1 MRSAS
6 VYVDSI
12 RAAAVRKRRQNSS
25 LKIVARFCPWEGGLQ
40 AIYGMRIKIVVVV
53 LLLAVLGGAADETK
67 KAEDEQTIAR
77 NKALSRLNLRKLGL
91 AMQSYESAH
100 KHFFPPPAL
109 LNKEGKAL
117 LSWRVLILPY
127 LGEREL
133 YEQFKLSEPWDSD
146 HNKKLWNKMPNVYA
160 PPDVKT
166 QQPFSTFYQV
176 FVSPQSKKGVPLM
189 PSAFVQGQQARFPN
203 SFPDG
208 VENTI
213 LIVEAGKVVPWTKPE
228 DLPFEG
234 GTLPFENGK
243 PLPELGGLFA
253 DVFHAVYVN
262 GDVHTLTKKYDKFT
276 LSAAIVANDG
286 LVANFERIEARSA
299 SATLRLKNRELE
311 KMLDPERERLRLL
324 GEERD
329 ALQKRPEE
337 KHSPDAEAQLK
348 ELQEEKARLQKELD
362 EVKKEIEALND
373 ELFRKPKS
381 H

>member
-1 MRSAS
+1 M
-6 VYVDSI
+6 Y
-12 RAAAVRKRRQNSS
+12 K
-25 LKIVARFCPWEGGLQ
+25 
-40 AIYGMRIKIVVVV
+40 MRIKIVAV
-53 LLLAVLGGAADETK
+53 LLLVGVLGSAADETK

-77 NKALSRLNLRKLGL
+77 NKALSRLNLRKLGR
-91 AMQSYESAH
+91 AMHRYADANKS
-100 KHFFPPPAL
+100 FFPPSAHI
-109 LNKEGKAL
+109 NKDGKAT

-133 YEQFKLSEPWDSD
+133 YERFKLSEPWDSD
-146 HNKKLWNKMPNVYA
+146 HNKKLLSKMPSVYA
-160 PPDVKT
+160 PPGVKT
-166 QQPFSTFYQV
+166 QRPFSTFYQV
-176 FVSPQSKKGVPLM
+176 FVSPQPKAGADVM

-213 LIVEAGKVVPWTKPE
+213 LIVEAGKAVPWTKPE

-234 GTLPFENGK
+234 GVPPLEDGK

-276 LSAAIVANDG
+276 LSAAIIANDG
-286 LVANFERIEARSA
+286 LVANYELIEARFA
-299 SATLRLKNRELE
+299 ATADLRRKNRELE
-311 KMLDPERERLRLL
+311 TAVDFERERLRLL
-324 GEERD
+324 REERD

-337 KHSPDAEAQLK
+337 KHSPDAASRLEK
-348 ELQEEKARLQKELD
+348 MKEEKARLRKELD

-373 ELFRKPKS
+373 ELLRKPKK
-381 H
+381 

>member
-1 MRSAS
+1 M
-6 VYVDSI
+6 
-12 RAAAVRKRRQNSS
+12 
-25 LKIVARFCPWEGGLQ
+25 
-40 AIYGMRIKIVVVV
+40 YGMRIKIVAVV
-53 LLLAVLGGAADETK
+53 LLVAVLGGAADSTK
-67 KAEDEQTIAR
+67 KTEDEQTIVR

-91 AMQSYESAH
+91 AMHRYESAH
-100 KHFFPPPAL
+100 KHMLPSPAL

-133 YEQFKLSEPWDSD
+133 YEQFKLSEPWDSEQ
-146 HNKKLWNKMPNVYA
+146 NKKLLNKMPNVYA
-160 PPDVKT
+160 PPGVKT

-176 FVSPQSKKGVPLM
+176 FVSPQPKGGAGSM

-213 LIVEAGKVVPWTKPE
+213 LIVEAGNAVPWTKPE

-262 GDVHTLTKKYDKFT
+262 GDVHTLTKKYDVFT
-276 LSAAIVANDG
+276 LSAAIVTNDG

-311 KMLDPERERLRLL
+311 KILDPERERLRLL
-324 GEERD
+324 REERD

-337 KHSPDAEAQLK
+337 KHSPDSDERLEK
-348 ELQEEKARLQKELD
+348 MKEEKARLQKELD
-362 EVKKEIEALND
+362 AVKKEIEALND
-373 ELFRKPKS
+373 ELLRKPKK
-381 H
+381 